1 MRFDRR
7 LLGWGLFFI
16 LLGAVPLV
24 VRAGLVDPEIVR
36 RWPLLWPVLI
46 IGGGVGLLLRGSPVE
61 WIGGALTAV
70 TFGLM
75 GGGAIATGFAGVPA
89 FGGCGGN
96 GGAPAFETKQGTF
109 AATGRISLEFNCGT
123 LNVTTADG
131 NGWTI
136 AGSAAGGRGP
146 EVTTGAD
153 GLVEARTPNRGPF
166 DPSGGRQVWDV
177 TLPRTTPV
185 QAGITLNAGD
195 STIRLDGAHL
205 DSFNLTVNAG
215 SVRADVTAAAALPR
229 AGLNGTVNAGS
240 ATLLLPAFD
249 GSMNLSLNAGSLEL
263 CIPTGA
269 LIRVS
274 WSGALASNDL
284 DESGLVKVDASTW
297 TSAGFDANAPHIELR
312 VSANAGS
319 FELGSGTACG
329 T

>member
-24 VRAGLVDPEIVR
+24 VRAGLVDANLVS

-46 IGGGVGLLLRGSPVE
+46 IGWGIGLLLRGSPVE
-61 WIGGALTAV
+61 WIGGALTAL

-89 FGGCGGN
+89 FGSCGGS
-96 GGAPAFETKQGTF
+96 GGAPTFETRQGTF
-109 AATGRISLEFNCGT
+109 AATGAISLEFNCGT

-131 NGWTI
+131 SAWTI
-136 AGSAAGGRGP
+136 AGSAAAGRGP
-146 EVTTGAD
+146 EITTRPD
-153 GLVEARTPNRGPF
+153 GRVEARTPNRGPF
-166 DPSGGRQVWDV
+166 DPGGGRQLWDV
-177 TLPRTTPV
+177 TLPRTPAL
-185 QAGITLNAGD
+185 QAGVTLNAGD
-195 STIRLDGAHL
+195 STIKLDGAHV

-215 SVRADVTAAAALPR
+215 SVRADLTSAAALPR
-229 AGLNGTVNAGS
+229 GGLNGTVNAGS
-240 ATLLLPAFD
+240 ATLLMPAFD
-249 GSMNLSLNAGSLEL
+249 GSLNLSLNAGSLEL

-269 LIRVS
+269 AIRVS
-274 WSGALASNDL
+274 WSGALASHDL

-297 TSAGFDANAPHIELR
+297 TSSGFDANAPHIELR

-329 T
+329 N